1 MRADVDL
8 QIDSVQ
14 NPPPGRGEGGSPRTG
29 LGSGGAGTHPDR
41 EGDPR
46 DPRWRML
53 YRIAGVGALM
63 SAIFIP
69 IQVLVFITWPPPL
82 DGTAVDWFGLFGE
95 NRLVGLLD
103 LDLLLIADNVF
114 LVSILL
120 ALYVLLRR
128 VNGPLMTI
136 ATSFGFLGIVFFVAS
151 NPAFEML
158 TLSER
163 YAAAATQAQR
173 ETFLA
178 AGEAMLATWE
188 GTAFQTYY
196 ILGSIAGIAIGA
208 VMLRSTIFSKL
219 AGWMAILGNAVG
231 LGLYIPMVGV
241 YISVASVLFLEV
253 WYILIARR
261 LLLLGSRA
269 IGVERYPGDAAA
281 ATKMA

>member
-1 MRADVDL
+1 M
-8 QIDSVQ
+8 
-14 NPPPGRGEGGSPRTG
+14 
-29 LGSGGAGTHPDR
+29 
-41 EGDPR
+41 
-46 DPRWRML
+46 
-53 YRIAGVGALM
+53 
-63 SAIFIP
+63 FIP
-69 IQVLVFITWPPPL
+69 IQVLVFLTWPPPL
-82 DGTAVDWFGLFGE
+82 DGTAVDWFELFSE

-128 VNGPLMTI
+128 VNGPLMMI

-163 YAAAATQAQR
+163 YTAAATQTQR
-173 ETFLA
+173 DAFLA

-208 VMLRSTIFSKL
+208 VMLRSAIFSNL

-231 LGLYIPMVGV
+231 LGLYIPTVGV
-241 YISVASVLFLEV
+241 YISVASVVFLEV
-253 WYILIARR
+253 WYIVIARR
-261 LLLLGSRA
+261 LLLLGSHTIRL
-269 IGVERYPGDAAA
+269 ERYHGDATT
-281 ATKMA
+281 ATWMA